1 VELKLAKLP
10 ASRMAVWALLVFAPR
25 ALRAAV
31 CDGISDAPASP
42 LTTVRVPG
50 NYVRPLLVTAP
61 PGDTSRLFIV
71 EQDGTIRIVKDGVLL
86 PTAFLDVSA
95 LTRSPSDPGGDNEQG
110 LLGLAFHPAYA
121 TNRRFFIYHTD
132 VTGTNNLLVQYT
144 RDATNPDLASPTT
157 RQVLVTFPHPSFG
170 NHNGG
175 MLAFAPDDGRLYVGT
190 GDGGSGCDPNGNAQ
204 NPASPLGKL
213 HRIDVD
219 AAPISMETWAI
230 GLRNPWRYSFDRL
243 TSELYIGDVGQDNW
257 EEIDYR
263 PVPRSSGENYGW
275 VIYEGAACPNPSC
288 GAGAACNSIANPILP
303 VLQYS
308 HGEGCSI
315 TGGYVYRGCRM
326 SGLSGRYF
334 YADFCNAWIRS
345 FRMVGGAVSD
355 QQVNTAELAPGGG
368 ASINEITSF
377 GEDARGEIYITD
389 RRGQVY
395 KIVPILPNLQVS
407 GAGAAAFSPGSPD
420 WGWEDLQMTSGHPI
434 SQYHV
439 YRSAGN
445 GSGTFDCVFQ
455 NTVNTWPGGDPNV
468 PPPGGLF
475 SYLVTAVNTS
485 GQETSPGTRTD
496 GTPRTL
502 SALACP
508 P

>member
-1 VELKLAKLP
+1 LKRAIRSFSRLALSAGLLIAPTALP
-10 ASRMAVWALLVFAPR
+10 
-25 ALRAAV
+25 AAV
-31 CDGISDAPASP
+31 CDGISDAPASA
-42 LTTVRVPG
+42 LTTVRVAG
-50 NYVRPLLVTAP
+50 TYLRPLLVTAP

-86 PTAFLDVSA
+86 PAVFLDVSA
-95 LTRSPSDPGGDNEQG
+95 LTRSAGDGGDNEQG

-121 TNRRFFIYHTD
+121 TNGIFFIYHTD
-132 VTGTNNLLVQYT
+132 AAGTNNLLVRYT
-144 RDATNPDLASPTT
+144 RDVNNVDLADPTT
-157 RQVLVTFPHPSFG
+157 RQVLITFPHPSFG

-175 MLAFAPDDGRLYVGT
+175 MLAFAPDDGHLYVGT

-219 AAPISMETWAI
+219 AVPITMETWAI

-243 TSELYIGDVGQDNW
+243 TSDLYIGDVGQNVW

-263 PVPRSSGENYGW
+263 PAPRSSGENYGW
-275 VIYEGAACPNPSC
+275 VLYEGTHCPNPSC
-288 GAGAACNSIANPILP
+288 GAGAPCNSILNPILP
-303 VLQYS
+303 IVEYD
-308 HGEGCSI
+308 HGAGCSV

-334 YADFCNAWIRS
+334 YSDFCSAFIKS
-345 FRMVGGAVSD
+345 FRMVGGALTD
-355 QQVNTAELAPGGG
+355 AHDYTAELSPGGG
-368 ASINEITSF
+368 VSIDQITSF
-377 GEDARGEIYITD
+377 GEDARGEIYIAD
-389 RRGQVY
+389 RGGQIY

-407 GAGAAAFSPGSPD
+407 GVGAVPLSLGAPN
-420 WGWEDLQMTSGHPI
+420 WGWENLQLTSGHPI
-434 SQYHV
+434 TGYHV
-439 YRSAGN
+439 YRTPGN

-455 NTVNTWPGGDPNV
+455 SAANTWLGGDTSAPA
-468 PPPGGLF
+468 PGGLF
-475 SYLVTAVNTS
+475 SYVVTAVNAA

-502 SALACP
+502 SALPCP

>member
-1 VELKLAKLP
+1 MKPAMRPFSRLALIPLLLLP
-10 ASRMAVWALLVFAPR
+10 STALQ
-25 ALRAAV
+25 AAV
-31 CDGISDAPASP
+31 CDGISDASASP

-86 PTAFLDVSA
+86 PAAFLDVSA
-95 LTRSPSDPGGDNEQG
+95 LTRSPADLNGDNEEG
-110 LLGLAFHPAYA
+110 LLGLAFHPAFA
-121 TNRRFFIYHTD
+121 TNGLFFIYHTD
-132 VTGTNNLLVQYT
+132 ATGENNLLVQYA
-144 RDATNPDLASPTT
+144 RDAANADLADVST
-157 RQVLVTFPHPSFG
+157 RQVLITFSHPSFG

-190 GDGGSGCDPNGNAQ
+190 GDGGGGCDPSGNSQ

-219 AAPISMETWAI
+219 AVPISVETWAI

-243 TSELYIGDVGQDNW
+243 TSDLYIGDVGQNTW

-263 PVPRSSGENYGW
+263 PVPRVAGENYGW
-275 VIYEGAACPNPSC
+275 VVYEGNECPNPSC
-288 GAGAACNSIANPILP
+288 PGAGTCNSISNPIPAILE
-303 VLQYS
+303 YS
-308 HGEGCSI
+308 HAEGCSI

-334 YADFCNAWIRS
+334 YADFCAAFIKS

-355 QQVNTAELAPGGG
+355 PHDYSVELAPGGG
-368 ASINEITSF
+368 ATINQISSF

-389 RRGQVY
+389 RGGQVY
-395 KIVPILPNLQVS
+395 KIVPILANLQVS
-407 GAGAAAFSPGSPD
+407 GLGAAPFSPGSPD
-420 WGWEDLQMTSGHPI
+420 WSWENLQLTSGHPI
-434 SQYHV
+434 AGYHV
-439 YRSAGN
+439 YRSTGN

-455 NTVNTWPGGDPNV
+455 NITNTWIGGDSSV
-468 PPPGGLF
+468 PAPGGLF
-475 SYLVTAVNTS
+475 SYLVTAVNAA
-485 GQETSPGTRTD
+485 GQQTSPGARTD

-502 SALACP
+502 SALPCP